1 MVLVFLTKAEYD
13 IILEIPWGLGLCEW
27 FFCRVFLF
35 VCFSFGLP
43 FIDVKVV
50 VVKKQQMNSVST
62 NSDDIVQTI
71 YWCQGSQQNSEHSE
85 GRVL

>member
-27 FFCRVFLF
+27 FFCRVFCLF
-35 VCFSFGLP
+35 FVWFALYWR
-43 FIDVKVV
+43 KVV

-62 NSDDIVQTI
+62 NSDDIVQTV
-71 YWCQGSQQNSEHSE
+71 YWCQGSQQNSEPSE